1 MKKGILFITLSLV
14 LSIFIQASGIEKVSI
29 PPVATMSINGVI
41 ADVDT
46 DETLAGV
53 MVSIEGTDYK
63 TLTDLDGN
71 FSFDGLEAGDYD
83 LKLTYISYKEVKV
96 ENVKTESKDLTIELK
111 LKSE

>member
-1 MKKGILFITLSLV
+1 MKKGIFLIVLSLV
-14 LSIFIQASGIEKVSI
+14 LSIFVQAAEVEKVNI

-41 ADVDT
+41 ADEDT

-63 TLTDLDGN
+63 TLTDLDGK
-71 FSFDGLEAGDYD
+71 FTFDGLEAGDYD
-83 LKLTYISYKEVKV
+83 LKLTYISYKEIKV
-96 ENVKTESKDLTIELK
+96 ENVNAIDHKKNLNFK

>member
-1 MKKGILFITLSLV
+1 MKKGILLIVLSLV
-14 LSIFIQASGIEKVSI
+14 LTIFVQASEVESVTV
-29 PPVATMSINGVI
+29 PPVATLSINGVI

-71 FSFDGLEAGDYD
+71 FSFNGLEAGDYD
-83 LKLTYISYKEVKV
+83 LKLSYISYKEVKV
-96 ENVKTESKDLTIELK
+96 ENVKTDSKDQTIELK

>member
-1 MKKGILFITLSLV
+1 MKKGIFLIVLSLV
-14 LSIFIQASGIEKVSI
+14 LTIFVQASEVQKVTV
-29 PPVATMSINGVI
+29 PPVATVSINGVI

-53 MVSIEGTDYK
+53 MVSIEGTGYK

-71 FSFDGLEAGDYD
+71 FSFDGLESGDYD

-96 ENVKTESKDLTIELK
+96 ENVKTDSKDQTIELK

>member
-1 MKKGILFITLSLV
+1 MKKSILLIVLSLV
-14 LSIFIQASGIEKVSI
+14 LTIFVQASEVDKVSI
-29 PPVATMSINGVI
+29 PPVVTMSINGVI

-96 ENVKTESKDLTIELK
+96 ENVKTISTIPLIIK
-111 LKSE
+111 YT